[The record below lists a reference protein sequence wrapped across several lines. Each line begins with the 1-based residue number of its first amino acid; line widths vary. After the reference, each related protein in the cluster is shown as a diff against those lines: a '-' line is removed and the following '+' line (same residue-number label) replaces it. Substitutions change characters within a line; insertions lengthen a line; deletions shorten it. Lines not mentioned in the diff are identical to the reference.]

1 MTSHERAAVK
11 VKVVGVGGA
20 GGNAVYRMAGSRFN
34 GLEYLAINTDA
45 QALRRM
51 NDVRTFVIGP
61 ETTGG
66 MGAGGNPDVGR
77 RAIRESY
84 DQVKQ
89 LLDGADM
96 VFITAGMGG
105 GTGTGA
111 ASIVAEMAKKQG
123 ALTVGVVTRP
133 FSFEGPRRAEVADRG
148 LQQLQQKVDT
158 LIRVEN
164 DRLLSSLDG
173 ALSLEKAFRLAD
185 DVLRQGVQGISE
197 IIASPGLVNVDFAD
211 VRAVMANAGAAF
223 MAMGEGRGRSA
234 ATDAVQQALSNPL
247 YNAPLMGATGVLFN
261 VKGGRDLSIGQ
272 VHEVA
277 AMIRDAS
284 RAEAQVIF
292 GVVQD
297 KKWKKR
303 VSITLVATGLG
314 TRPLV
319 PVDLVS
325 DGEAAAALKPRRTE
339 QDTKSATNGHGAP
352 AAVGAGKLL

>member
-1 MTSHERAAVK
+1 MTIHERAAVK
-11 VKVVGVGGA
+11 IKVVGVGGA
-20 GGNAVYRMAGSRFN
+20 GGNAVYRMAGSRFS

-45 QALRRM
+45 QALRRI
-51 NDVRTFVIGP
+51 NDVHTFAIGP
-61 ETTGG
+61 ESTGG

-84 DQVKQ
+84 DQVSQ

-164 DRLLSSLDG
+164 DKLLSSLDG
-173 ALSLEKAFRLAD
+173 ALSLENSFRLAD
-185 DVLRQGVQGISE
+185 NVLRQGVQGISE
-197 IIASPGLVNVDFAD
+197 IIAVPGLVNVDFAD
-211 VRAVMANAGAAF
+211 VRAVMADAGAAF
-223 MAMGEGRGRSA
+223 MAMGEGKGRSA
-234 ATDAVQQALSNPL
+234 AIDAVQQALSNPL
-247 YNAPLMGATGVLFN
+247 YNAPMMGATGVLFN
-261 VKGGRDLSIGQ
+261 VKGGKDLSIGQ

-303 VSITLVATGLG
+303 VSITLVGTGLG
-314 TRPLV
+314 ARPV
-319 PVDLVS
+319 AQADLVS
-325 DGEAAAALKPRRTE
+325 GAEAAAALGSRPTAQRANG
-339 QDTKSATNGHGAP
+339 ATNGHRAP
-352 AAVGAGKLL
+352 VGVGKLL